1 MKIVQLLLRG
11 KHPFVDGCKLIFLST
26 TPDLNLRPQIPEG
39 AGLPGMPRMGGGQVD
54 YCPLCI
60 SA

>member
-26 TPDLNLRPQIPEG
+26 TPDLNLRPRIPEG
-39 AGLPGMPRMGGGQVD
+39 AGLPGMPRMGGASRLLS
-54 YCPLCI
+54 PLY
-60 SA
+60 